1 VDRRLVLAIA
11 WAACALVAAAVGF
24 GAANLVGNA
33 IEDIPLASGGS
44 PAVATETPTSSPRVT
59 TGAPTATPT
68 GTTRI
73 AAPAV
78 RRGTKATTGGVV
90 SATCTSGRVVVSA
103 SPASG
108 WRLDNW
114 TTGSVTE
121 AQVEFRRNEAK
132 VEVRARCGASGP
144 VFQVETGT
152 SGGGGGGSGSGS
164 GG

>member
-1 VDRRLVLAIA
+1 MLAIA

-33 IEDIPLASGGS
+33 IEDIPLASGSS
-44 PAVATETPTSSPRVT
+44 PTVATEAPTSSLPVT
-59 TGAPTATPT
+59 TSAPKATPT
-68 GTTRI
+68 DTTRI

-78 RRGTKATTGGVV
+78 RRGTKTTTGGVV

-108 WRLDNW
+108 WRLDEM
-114 TTGSVTE
+114 TSGSVTE
-121 AQVEFRRNEAK
+121 AKVEFRKSESK

-144 VFQVETGT
+144 VFAVETGT
-152 SGGGGGGSGSGS
+152 SGGGSGSGSGS
-164 GG
+164 